1 MLFPVSAYGVAL
13 VPVSPQV
20 LWYRARRSSWLE
32 IAQGFEAGKS
42 TLPPK
47 QTAAPA
53 DAPLPTPP
61 ADAAPPLSR
70 SSNTHTTMVRTKA
83 VAKKS
88 SAAGRAWLKEQ
99 QQQKLKWASTE
110 NDDDSQWSMRGMTLD
125 LGPKFLIGKD
135 VFTNPKSLVAKP
147 SARGLRPG
155 GLADH
160 VLWAKVG
167 SLARRGT
174 CRCGQDGCSP
184 AWLLTPPRTH
194 PSQLRPPS
202 LSPFSPRTRPAR

>member
-1 MLFPVSAYGVAL
+1 
-13 VPVSPQV
+13 
-20 LWYRARRSSWLE
+20 
-32 IAQGFEAGKS
+32 
-42 TLPPK
+42 
-47 QTAAPA
+47 
-53 DAPLPTPP
+53 
-61 ADAAPPLSR
+61 
-70 SSNTHTTMVRTKA
+70 MVRTKA

-160 VLWAKVG
+160 VLWAKNNAREVKRFRVQTGLAVDPNDQHGAERHTDMPPNMQWCAFIMLASGRRDLGYFSTQTKALKAFNKVAARIDGVSQKLIHETEVMVMTMMTMALTCLG
-167 SLARRGT
+167 S
-174 CRCGQDGCSP
+174 
-184 AWLLTPPRTH
+184 
-194 PSQLRPPS
+194 
-202 LSPFSPRTRPAR
+202 